1 MPYNLV
7 NVFFL
12 FFAEVSEAPIFP
24 LLPNMFVTFLCSNVC
39 RLPLFQSV
47 AFLYSNLSPSF
58 RSKTIEKAPAPSQK
72 ERTDAVLPNEQAK

>member
-24 LLPNMFVTFLCSNVC
+24 VLPNMFVTFLCSNMSVTFLYSNVC
-39 RLPLFQSV
+39 RLPFVPKQLKEHPP
-47 AFLYSNLSPSF
+47 LP
-58 RSKTIEKAPAPSQK
+58 KK
-72 ERTDAVLPNEQAK
+72 ERTDALLPNEQAK